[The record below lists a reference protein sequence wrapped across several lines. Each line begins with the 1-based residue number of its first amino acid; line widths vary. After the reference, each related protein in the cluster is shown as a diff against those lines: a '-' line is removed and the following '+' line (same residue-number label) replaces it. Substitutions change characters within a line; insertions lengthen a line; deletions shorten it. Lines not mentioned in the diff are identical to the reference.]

1 MEESF
6 VFNVSSFTLQLT
18 NVFGTYNCTEPINN
32 KESWE
37 FNRVE
42 EERETV
48 IFGELGV
55 AIVNKIEDILA
66 RVAFFASITRNVTSY
81 TVPTA
86 LEEEG
91 MIVALKELEEETET
105 TQAFDDGEG
114 AENSTQLHSLNKPA
128 WGDDEGTTS
137 GS

>member
-1 MEESF
+1 
-6 VFNVSSFTLQLT
+6 
-18 NVFGTYNCTEPINN
+18 
-32 KESWE
+32 
-37 FNRVE
+37 
-42 EERETV
+42 V

-105 TQAFDDGEG
+105 TQAFDDDDDDDEG

>member
-1 MEESF
+1 
-6 VFNVSSFTLQLT
+6 
-18 NVFGTYNCTEPINN
+18 
-32 KESWE
+32 
-37 FNRVE
+37 
-42 EERETV
+42 V

-128 WGDDEGTTS
+128 
-137 GS
+137 